1 MRRWTDEKVV
11 EAVSILSK
19 IQKERGDFIAKLVST
34 LDYTVELHNCF
45 FLSVNPGENTKTGNI
60 QEVDYW
66 ENNLTK
72 IKSH

>member
-34 LDYTVELHNCF
+34 LDQSVELHSYF